1 MLHAILQGLGGY
13 GGVIAMSGGGQ
24 VVMDFST
31 EGMFRGARDSAGRR
45 DVAIY

>member
-1 MLHAILQGLGGY
+1 MLHGIPGG
-13 GGVIAMSGGGQ
+13 SGGIIAVDGSGR

-45 DVAIY
+45 EVAIY